1 LGDIEFSV
9 AVRVALIYTTAPID
23 MWEAQYDE
31 DQEMPLVKL
40 QFKPGINRD
49 QTNYS
54 SEGGWIA
61 CNKVRFF
68 SGFPQKIGGWTK
80 VTFQQFAGVCRA
92 MFNYLASD
100 VYNLMALGT
109 SKKIYLELGGE
120 LHDITPLRD
129 NGQFATPA
137 TDNCIDTTNTSTT
150 ITVNVTGHGGNVG
163 DYVTIAGV
171 VGPIGGVPASEINAE
186 HIVTE
191 VPGANSFEITVST
204 AATST
209 VTNAGGTAI
218 TVDFQIPIGY
228 DITTAGF
235 GWGVGGWGG
244 SPANTGWGA
253 PATPPIYFPMRL
265 VQFTKYEQTL
275 VYNVRY
281 GDIFIWEFNSALP
294 ANSSVYLKDE
304 PGATASPNFPRE
316 VTQVLYTQDNGHLL
330 AFGCTPYGGGA
341 RDPLLVRWSDQSDII
356 NWTIDDTTTAGFLR
370 VASGSDIFK
379 AVPAYQEILVFTES
393 SISSMQFTGTLDV
406 FSITEIS
413 ADVSLIAPNA
423 VTNEKNV
430 TYWMGRDKFF
440 VYNGRVETLPCT
452 LRSEIFDDINVLQK
466 DQIFACSNEKF
477 NEIWWFYPSAAS
489 EVIDKYVVYNY
500 FENIWYYGDCADGMV
515 RTAWLESHLRDFP
528 QSASI
533 DSYVYNHENGNDND
547 GSPFY
552 SYITSADLSLDA
564 GDNFMLVRRMIPD
577 VSFKGSTAGSAVVYL
592 TLEPRNFPGANYIS
606 QNMEGQTLNR
616 PVLRT
621 STVPIE
627 QYTNQVFVRTRAR
640 QIGLTIESY
649 DVAGVAWQLGIPR
662 AEVRPDGRRA

>member
-1 LGDIEFSV
+1 
-9 AVRVALIYTTAPID
+9 
-23 MWEAQYDE
+23 
-31 DQEMPLVKL
+31 
-40 QFKPGINRD
+40 
-49 QTNYS
+49 
-54 SEGGWIA
+54 
-61 CNKVRFF
+61 
-68 SGFPQKIGGWTK
+68 
-80 VTFQQFAGVCRA
+80 
-92 MFNYLASD
+92 
-100 VYNLMALGT
+100 
-109 SKKIYLELGGE
+109 
-120 LHDITPLRD
+120 
-129 NGQFATPA
+129 
-137 TDNCIDTTNTSTT
+137 
-150 ITVNVTGHGGNVG
+150 
-163 DYVTIAGV
+163 
-171 VGPIGGVPASEINAE
+171 
-186 HIVTE
+186 
-191 VPGANSFEITVST
+191 
-204 AATST
+204 
-209 VTNAGGTAI
+209 
-218 TVDFQIPIGY
+218 
-228 DITTAGF
+228 
-235 GWGVGGWGG
+235 
-244 SPANTGWGA
+244 
-253 PATPPIYFPMRL
+253 
-265 VQFTKYEQTL
+265 
-275 VYNVRY
+275 
-281 GDIFIWEFNSALP
+281 
-294 ANSSVYLKDE
+294 
-304 PGATASPNFPRE
+304 
-316 VTQVLYTQDNGHLL
+316 
-330 AFGCTPYGGGA
+330 
-341 RDPLLVRWSDQSDII
+341 
-356 NWTIDDTTTAGFLR
+356 
-370 VASGSDIFK
+370 
-379 AVPAYQEILVFTES
+379 
-393 SISSMQFTGTLDV
+393 MQFTGTLDV

-452 LRSEIFDDINVLQK
+452 LRSEIFDDINFLQK

-515 RTAWLESHLRDFP
+515 RTAWSESHLRDFP

-533 DSYVYNHENGNDND
+533 DSYVYNHENGTDND

-640 QIGLTIESY
+640 QIGITIESY

>member
-1 LGDIEFSV
+1 MGDIEFPV

-31 DQEMPLVKL
+31 DQEMPLIKL

-54 SEGGWIA
+54 SEGGWVA

-68 SGFPQKIGGWTK
+68 SGFPQKIGGWAK
-80 VTFQQFAGVCRA
+80 VTFQQFAGVCRS

-109 SKKIYLELGGE
+109 SEKIYLELGGS
-120 LHDITPLRD
+120 LKDITPIRVTYTNATTPSTGNCFTTS
-129 NGQFATPA
+129 NGTK
-137 TDNCIDTTNTSTT
+137 IV
-150 ITVNVTGHGGNVG
+150 TVAINAHGANSG
-163 DYVTIAGV
+163 DYVTFAGTT
-171 VGPIGGVPASEINAE
+171 GPIGGVPAVDFNKEFKILSSPSPTTNTFFIE
-186 HIVTE
+186 
-191 VPGANSFEITVST
+191 VST
-204 AATST
+204 TATSSAT
-209 VTNAGGTAI
+209 GGGTGI
-218 TVDFQIPIGY
+218 TAAFQIPIGY

-235 GWGVGGWGG
+235 GWGTGAWGSG
-244 SPANTGWGA
+244 GWGA
-253 PATPPIYFPMRL
+253 PSTTPVYRPMRL
-265 VQFTKYEQTL
+265 VHFTKYEQTL

-281 GDIFIWEFNSALP
+281 GDIFIWEFNSSFP
-294 ANSSVYLKDE
+294 ANSSTYLKDE
-304 PGATASPNFPRE
+304 PGATAAPNFPEE
-316 VTQVLYTQDNGHLL
+316 VTQILYTQDNGHLI
-330 AFGCTPYGGGA
+330 AFGCTPYGGGD
-341 RDPLLVRWSDQSDII
+341 RDPLLIRWSNQSDIV

-370 VASGSDIFK
+370 VANGSDIYK

-393 SISSMQFTGTLDV
+393 SISSLQFTGTLDV

-413 ADVSLIAPNA
+413 ADISLIAPNA

-452 LRSEIFDDINVLQK
+452 LRSEVFDNINFTQK

-477 NEIWWFYPSAAS
+477 NEIWWFYPTAGSD
-489 EVIDKYVVYNY
+489 VIDKYVVYNY

-515 RTAWLESHLRDFP
+515 RTAWSESHLRDYP
-528 QSASI
+528 QAVST
-533 DSYVYNHENGNDND
+533 DSYMYNHESGYDND
-547 GSPFY
+547 GAAFY
-552 SYITSADLSLDA
+552 SYITSADLSLDS
-564 GDNFMLVRRMIPD
+564 GDNFMLIRRLIPD
-577 VSFKGSTAGSAVVYL
+577 VDFHGSTPGTSAVVYL

-606 QNMEGQTLNR
+606 QNLEGQTLNR

-649 DVAGVAWQLGIPR
+649 DVTGVAWQLGIPR